1 MAVTNKAAAHKAAP
15 PLDVTDK
22 AAPPL
27 DVTDKAAPPLDVTDK
42 AAPPLDVTDKAAAN
56 LRPLQ
61 NNGKHHL
68 HCTPPPWQFSAT
80 LHHWSPSSSA
90 AHNRSRAS
98 RHSRASS
105 DCSHVASFCCRVE
118 RGCPLRA
125 FRSWK
130 RGNAAKLPRG
140 SVTPQISHL
149 QCTSKNQSSKTSSWG
164 TTSQT
169 PYKHQNV

>member
-1 MAVTNKAAAHKAAP
+1 MSLTKQLHHWMSLTKQLHHWMSLTKQLQICDLYKIMGNTTCIAP
-15 PLDVTDK
+15 
-22 AAPPL
+22 
-27 DVTDKAAPPLDVTDK
+27 
-42 AAPPLDVTDKAAAN
+42 
-56 LRPLQ
+56 
-61 NNGKHHL
+61 
-68 HCTPPPWQFSAT
+68 QFSAT